1 MVLHKNFWDTKKNC
15 ENKNIS
21 SFCFDTTFW
30 IAWGGKGQDV
40 MLTKNCPDI
49 TKNFRWEFFGPNF
62 LEASLQ

>member
-1 MVLHKNFWDTKKNC
+1 MW
-15 ENKNIS
+15 
-21 SFCFDTTFW
+21 CFIKTFW

-40 MLTKNCPDI
+40 ILTKNCPDI